1 MSKHLD
7 MSSPS
12 PRPDRREPASI
23 LVADPD
29 LASARATASILRA
42 RGFRSTACHGGPALD
57 RALLGRD
64 HDVVVCEI
72 ALLGPRARPPVRNV
86 DAPDLILTSAFGS
99 VEDEVQALRD
109 GALVCLSKPIDAEE
123 LLLSVARALETR
135 ALARENERLKADLE
149 GRHRLGSLVTRS
161 PKMRGVLDLAAS
173 LAPTRAT
180 ILIEGESGTG
190 KSLLA
195 RSIHQA
201 SGRPSTRTGPFVE
214 VSCGALPSTLL
225 ESELFGHARGAFTG
239 ATRDRA
245 GKFEA
250 ADGGTLFLDEIG
262 AAPLELQQKLLRV
275 LQDRTFE
282 RLGEV
287 RTRTADVRI
296 VAATNEDLE
305 TAVAKGTFRED
316 LYWRIRVVALR
327 LPPLRERREDVAV
340 LAASFLERFRAEH
353 RRPPVEFAPEGLALL
368 TSWPWPGNVR
378 ELEHCIERAVLLARG
393 PRIGA
398 EDLGLRSASS
408 PIGSRRGVGSSPG
421 DGGKKDAADGRS
433 EAPADDLASSLRS
446 LFDSKRPFTL
456 REALAIPERE
466 ILRLALELQG
476 GHRKATARMLGV
488 NRSTL
493 FNKMRRHGLL
503 GHPHRASGGPRSPG
517 GETIAGGDGG
527 SGTGAG

>member
-1 MSKHLD
+1 MSKDLD
-7 MSSPS
+7 MPPASSRS
-12 PRPDRREPASI
+12 SRREPASI
-23 LVADPD
+23 LVADTD
-29 LASARATASILRA
+29 LASARATASLLRG
-42 RGFRSTACHGGPALD
+42 RGFRSTACQGGDALD
-57 RALLGRD
+57 RALLGPD

-72 ALLGPRARPPVRNV
+72 ALLGARARNAARTP
-86 DAPDLILTSAFGS
+86 DAPCLILTSAFGS

-109 GALVCLSKPIDAEE
+109 GALACLPKPVDEE
-123 LLLSVARALETR
+123 QLLLSVARGLEAR
-135 ALARENERLKADLE
+135 ELARENDRLKADLE
-149 GRHRLGSLVTRS
+149 QKHRLGSLVTRD
-161 PKMRGVLDLAAS
+161 PETRRVLEIAAS

-190 KSLLA
+190 KTLLA
-195 RSIHQA
+195 RAIHQA
-201 SGRPSTRTGPFVE
+201 SGNGPFVE

-287 RTRTADVRI
+287 RTRTADVRV

-305 TAVAKGTFRED
+305 AAVAKGAFRED

-327 LPPLRERREDVAV
+327 LPPLRERRADVAL
-340 LAASFLERFRAEH
+340 LAARFLERFRGEH
-353 RRPPVEFAPEGLALL
+353 RRQPVELAPDALSLL
-368 TSWPWPGNVR
+368 TSSPWPGNVR
-378 ELEHCIERAVLLARG
+378 ELEHCIERAVLLAPG
-393 PRIGA
+393 PVIRA
-398 EDLGLRSASS
+398 ADLGLREVRKEAAEIAGKK
-408 PIGSRRGVGSSPG
+408 PAEAPGAGSRSP
-421 DGGKKDAADGRS
+421 D
-433 EAPADDLASSLRS
+433 DDLVSSLRS
-446 LFDSKRPFTL
+446 LLDSNRPFTL

-476 GHRKATARMLGV
+476 GHRQATARMLGV

-493 FNKMRRHGLL
+493 FNKMRRYGLL
-503 GHPHRASGGPRSPG
+503 GHPRR
-517 GETIAGGDGG
+517 TTGDGASASDG
-527 SGTGAG
+527 GASGTGAG

>member
-1 MSKHLD
+1 MSKELD
-7 MSSPS
+7 MSPVPS
-12 PRPDRREPASI
+12 RPVRRESASI

-29 LASARATASILRA
+29 LAAARATAALLRA
-42 RGFRSTACHGGPALD
+42 RGFPSTACQGGAALD
-57 RALLGRD
+57 RALVGPD

-72 ALLGPRARPPVRNV
+72 ALLGARARLPRPA
-86 DAPDLILTSAFGS
+86 DAPNLILTSAFAS

-109 GALVCLSKPIDAEE
+109 GALACLPKPVDEE
-123 LLLSVARALETR
+123 QLLLSVARALETR

-149 GRHRLGSLVTRS
+149 EKHRLGSLVTRS
-161 PKMRGVLDLAAS
+161 PEMSRVLEIAAS

-190 KSLLA
+190 KTLLA
-195 RSIHQA
+195 RAIHHA
-201 SGRPSTRTGPFVE
+201 SGGGPFVE

-250 ADGGTLFLDEIG
+250 AGGGTLFLDEIG

-275 LQDRTFE
+275 LQDRSFE

-287 RTRTADVRI
+287 KTRTADVRV

-305 TAVAKGTFRED
+305 AAVASGTFRED
-316 LYWRIRVVALR
+316 LYWRVRVVALR
-327 LPPLRERREDVAV
+327 LPPLRERREDVAL
-340 LAASFLERFRAEH
+340 LAERFLARFRAEH
-353 RRPPVEFAPEGLALL
+353 RRPAVELAPDALSHL
-368 TSWPWPGNVR
+368 TSWSWPGNVR
-378 ELEHCIERAVLLARG
+378 ELEHCIERAVLLASG
-393 PRIGA
+393 PVIGA
-398 EDLGLRSASS
+398 ADLGLRAA
-408 PIGSRRGVGSSPG
+408 PG
-421 DGGKKDAADGRS
+421 TPPGAPGGGLD
-433 EAPADDLASSLRS
+433 PHADDLVNCLRS
-446 LFDSKRPFTL
+446 LFDGSRPFTL

-476 GHRKATARMLGV
+476 GHRQATARMLGV

-493 FNKMRRHGLL
+493 FNKMRRYGLL
-503 GHPHRASGGPRSPG
+503 GQPRPRTDGGAGAGGG
-517 GETIAGGDGG
+517 GE
-527 SGTGAG
+527 SGPGAG

>member
-1 MSKHLD
+1 MSKDLD
-7 MSSPS
+7 MSVPS
-12 PRPDRREPASI
+12 SQPARRESASI

-42 RGFRSTACHGGPALD
+42 RGFRSTACQGGPALD
-57 RALLGRD
+57 RALLGHE

-72 ALLGPRARPPVRNV
+72 ALLGSRSRPGARGP

-109 GALVCLSKPIDAEE
+109 GALACLSKPIDEE
-123 LLLSVARALETR
+123 ALLLSVLRALDAR
-135 ALARENERLKADLE
+135 SLARENERLKSDLE
-149 GRHRLGSLVTRS
+149 GRRRLGSLVTRS
-161 PKMRGVLDLAAS
+161 AAMRRVLDLAAS

-201 SGRPSTRTGPFVE
+201 SGKGPFVE

-225 ESELFGHARGAFTG
+225 ESELFGHARGAFTD

-250 ADGGTLFLDEIG
+250 ADGGTLFLDEVG

-275 LQDRTFE
+275 LQDRSFE

-287 RTRTADVRI
+287 RTRTADVRV
-296 VAATNEDLE
+296 VAATNVDLE
-305 TAVAKGTFRED
+305 AAVAKGTFRED

-340 LAASFLERFRAEH
+340 LAASFLDRFRAEH
-353 RRPPVEFAPEGLALL
+353 GRPPAELAPEALSLL

-398 EDLGLRSASS
+398 EDLGLRAPSA
-408 PIGSRRGVGSSPG
+408 P
-421 DGGKKDAADGRS
+421 AA
-433 EAPADDLASSLRS
+433 ETNEPTADDLVSSLRS
-446 LFDSKRPFTL
+446 LFGGNRPFTL

-466 ILRLALELQG
+466 ILRIALELQG
-476 GHRKATARMLGV
+476 GHRQATARMLGV

-503 GHPHRASGGPRSPG
+503 GHPRRGSGRETSPG
-517 GETIAGGDGG
+517 GGD
-527 SGTGAG
+527 SGTGEE